1 MLLVLYGNICLI
13 ILFKHRCLI
22 SHYQFTTL
30 VQTLMSAD
38 DLQVLVKTDHH
49 LTVCLNTFIWLLH
62 NQIHTSINT
71 CITSLGNENSAFRK
85 DGTKSKM

>member
-1 MLLVLYGNICLI
+1 
-13 ILFKHRCLI
+13 
-22 SHYQFTTL
+22 
-30 VQTLMSAD
+30 MSAD

-85 DGTKSKM
+85 DGTKSKIQNVKCKCLCFEKLKNTESVIVKEKSRIDHRYNC

>member
-1 MLLVLYGNICLI
+1 
-13 ILFKHRCLI
+13 
-22 SHYQFTTL
+22 
-30 VQTLMSAD
+30 MSAD

-71 CITSLGNENSAFRK
+71 RITSLEYENSVFRK
-85 DGTKSKM
+85 DGTKFQNLKCKMQMFEKLKNTESVIVKEKSRIEHRYNC